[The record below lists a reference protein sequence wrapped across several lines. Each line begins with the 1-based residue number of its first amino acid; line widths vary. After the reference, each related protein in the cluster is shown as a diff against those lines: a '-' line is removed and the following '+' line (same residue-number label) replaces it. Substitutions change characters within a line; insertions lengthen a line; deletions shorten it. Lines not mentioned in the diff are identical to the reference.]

1 MNKTKRVLALDM
13 DGTICD
19 TYSVPDWLPLLRAED
34 PTPYIAASPMWD
46 MVALRKVL
54 ISLQET
60 GWEIVIITWLSKDS
74 SEAYKDATRQ
84 AKRDW
89 LARYGVPYDHF
100 HGVQYGTTKADTV
113 RRSAYYAVLVDDSKA
128 IRDGWTLGATI
139 DPNAVDIVKE
149 LKKLAKWAV

>member
-1 MNKTKRVLALDM
+1 MTKTKMICLDM
-13 DGTICD
+13 DD
-19 TYSVPDWLPLLRAED
+19 TLNLFYNYPDWLYLLRAED
-34 PTPYIAASPMWD
+34 PTPYAEAEAKWD
-46 MVALRKVL
+46 MKRLTAVLRM
-54 ISLQET
+54 LQGA
-60 GWEIVIITWLSKDS
+60 GWEITIITWLSKGS

-89 LARYGVPYDHF
+89 LARYGIPYDHF

-113 RRSAYYAVLVDDSKA
+113 RRSAYYAVLVDDNKA

>member
-1 MNKTKRVLALDM
+1 MLFRSP
-13 DGTICD
+13 
-19 TYSVPDWLPLLRAED
+19 YAE
-34 PTPYIAASPMWD
+34 AEAKWD
-46 MVALRKVL
+46 MKRLAAVLRM
-54 ISLQET
+54 LQGA
-60 GWEIVIITWLSKDS
+60 GWEITIITWLSKNS

-89 LARYGVPYDHF
+89 LARYGIPYDHF

-113 RRSAYYAVLVDDSKA
+113 RRSAYYAVLVDDNKA